1 MQAGYMEIFQQ
12 RLVSESVSA
21 VRTYSS
27 SRCRSVSA
35 LLMPTSRYVARIDNF
50 GQLPRGSTWRS
61 NSQQCWFEPPTR
73 TTCSPCLRL
82 RCARKRQ
89 QGRHRRQSKW
99 VSSHEL
105 MEAVRMRP
113 DAVNDPAQMVS
124 RFLRPAVAATSPNS
138 LVVEP
143 STATAGSRDTKH
155 HAFTFDRVYDLNAK
169 QEEIFRESV
178 DPLVQRFLDGYNATV
193 FAYGQTS
200 SGKSYSMGTS
210 EVSEFIPIDDPL
222 SDLNER
228 VGIIPRAAQQICAAL
243 SSLDDDAVEYKLSVS
258 FLELYN
264 EELIDLL
271 SDPDEER
278 APVQIRET
286 RTGDIVWMGLRQHTV
301 HNAQDMVRLLQDGMT
316 MRQTHETD
324 MNTASSR
331 SHAIFSVTLT
341 QSRRS
346 QEVSSTVGRTSPEK
360 SSMFPRTPRSGI
372 PTLSGRAQLSRN
384 PSPTRPQTPTR
395 QQTPTRVAH
404 ARATPVRRVQ
414 EEAIVTTT
422 SKLHFVDLAGS
433 ERLKRTAAVGD
444 RAKEGIS
451 INSGLHALGNVIS
464 LLSDPIRSKRAS
476 YIPYRDSKLTR
487 LLQDSIGGNSQTLMI
502 ACVSTTEGNVCE
514 TLNTLQY
521 AQRARRIRN
530 TLERNQAEAGW
541 DNVEYLQRQ
550 VTRLRKELEL
560 VRSSNELVIA
570 SPQKP
575 NASLPTVHE
584 QELLSWQEKCTA
596 LSRKNV
602 ELTTELLQREQEQRQ
617 AQQNAGD
624 YDFLTAAEP
633 VIMEYE
639 KTVDGLESQINMLKA
654 AVSYSEQV
662 IHEQTES
669 IKTATERAD
678 TAERQLDTLRET
690 LRVLHD
696 RLEERNARIE
706 GMEAQLRRGPPSL
719 AASHPSS
726 TPTFASRRASLGI
739 DTPQRSFG
747 GILDYKG
754 RNPSQRTYRVALHN
768 GAPSGTDAENAVSSR
783 YTLELE
789 KLTSVR
795 PASDSI
801 VQPMHP
807 HNL

>member
-1 MQAGYMEIFQQ
+1 
-12 RLVSESVSA
+12 VDD
-21 VRTYSS
+21 
-27 SRCRSVSA
+27 
-35 LLMPTSRYVARIDNF
+35 PT
-50 GQLPRGSTWRS
+50 QT
-61 NSQQCWFEPPTR
+61 
-73 TTCSPCLRL
+73 
-82 RCARKRQ
+82 
-89 QGRHRRQSKW
+89 
-99 VSSHEL
+99 
-105 MEAVRMRP
+105 
-113 DAVNDPAQMVS
+113 VS
-124 RFLRPAVAATSPNS
+124 RFLRPAVAATAPNS

-143 STATAGSRDTKH
+143 STVPTGTRDTKCH
-155 HAFTFDRVYDLNAK
+155 SFTFDRVYDLDTK
-169 QEEIFRESV
+169 QEEIFRQSV
-178 DPLVQRFLDGYNATV
+178 DPLVQRFLEGYNATV

-210 EVSEFIPIDDPL
+210 EESEFIPIDDPL
-222 SDLNER
+222 SDLDER
-228 VGIIPRAAQQICAAL
+228 VGIIPRAAQQIFTVL
-243 SSLDDDAVEYKLSVS
+243 SSMEDDAVEYKLSVS

-278 APVQIRET
+278 VPVQIRET
-286 RTGDIVWMGLRQHTV
+286 RTGDIVWMGLRQHTIQ
-301 HNAQDMVRLLQDGMT
+301 NAKDMVRLLQDGMA

-324 MNTASSR
+324 MNAASSR

-341 QSRRS
+341 QSRRPS
-346 QEVSSTVGRTSPEK
+346 QEVTLALGRTSPEK
-360 SSMFPRTPRSGI
+360 SSVFLRTPRSGI

-384 PSPTRPQTPTR
+384 PSPTRPQTPT
-395 QQTPTRVAH
+395 QPQTPTRLAR
-404 ARATPVRRVQ
+404 ARATPIRRAQ
-414 EEAIVTTT
+414 DEVTVSTT

-444 RAKEGIS
+444 RAKEGIA

-487 LLQDSIGGNSQTLMI
+487 LLQDSLGGNSQTLMI
-502 ACVSTTEGNVCE
+502 ACVSTTEGNVSE

-530 TLERNQAEAGW
+530 TLERNQVEEGW
-541 DNVEYLQRQ
+541 DNVEYLQGQ
-550 VTRLRKELEL
+550 VIRLRKELEL

-575 NASLPTVHE
+575 SASLPTEHE
-584 QELLSWQEKCTA
+584 KELLSWQEKCTA

-602 ELTTELLQREQEQRQ
+602 ELTTELLQRQQEQQ

-624 YDFLTAAEP
+624 HDFLAAAEP
-633 VIMEYE
+633 IIMEYE

-669 IKTATERAD
+669 MKAATDRAD

-690 LRVLHD
+690 LRDLHE
-696 RLEERNARIE
+696 RLEERTTRIE
-706 GMEAQLRRGPPSL
+706 GMEAQLRRGPSSYATSYPGTT
-719 AASHPSS
+719 AAL
-726 TPTFASRRASLGI
+726 ASRRTSLGA
-739 DTPQRSFG
+739 DTPQRPFG

-754 RNPSQRTYRVALHN
+754 RNPSQRTYRVALHSR
-768 GAPSGTDAENAVSSR
+768 GPSGSGAENAVNSR
-783 YTLELE
+783 HTLEQE
-789 KLTSVR
+789 KLSSMR

-801 VQPMHP
+801 AHPMHP
-807 HNL
+807 HNVQ